1 IAGVGPLTSFVIAA
15 IAFAVA
21 AVTSSNALL
30 SGLFGLLTFVNL
42 VLGLFNLV
50 PAFPLDG
57 GRILSSLLWWR
68 SGSRQRG
75 VHNAVRVGRLFAYL
89 MIAGGVLGVFLGG
102 GLNGA
107 WMAILGWFLLS
118 AGASE
123 EAGSAVRSLLRS
135 VPVSAAMTSPVV
147 TLPDWVS
154 VEQFL
159 ESVAPNHP
167 FTTYPVH
174 EPSGKLTGVVRLS
187 DLVRLPA
194 GERGRKHLIDVARP
208 IAEVPVTNPREDLS
222 ALIQRIGCALFVAR
236 LSVVSLELAGQTLD
250 VFLEP
255 VPCVLGLVCQLNPPP
270 CLPPRL
276 RARRAARPGWQ
287 GIEQWRA
294 RVFCCFA
301 IARAGPK
308 FCWCT
313 PADRSGKN
321 ATRAPGRYRKAR
333 SSRAKPR
340 STWHAASSRRS
351 SVRRCPTGIS
361 CSSARCGRPGAKR
374 CMPGPRQAP
383 STSHDSTAQLSRG
396 SGR

>member
-1 IAGVGPLTSFVIAA
+1 MKNAKPSAENGNPNIAPENAMNRGQRRPSSNESDVPDTAPTANRIPKALDQRRARFSHTSSCVLSQSPSATSISSGRPTPRTANTMWKARDVPIVARRIRVKVACLTLWLFGGRSRLDGDPASARAEALIGGVGPLTSFVIAA

-30 SGLFGLLTFVNL
+30 SGLFGWLTFVNL

-123 EAGSAVRSLLRS
+123 EAGSAVRTLLRS

-174 EPSGKLTGVVRLS
+174 EPSGKLTGGVRLS

-194 GERGRKHLIDVARP
+194 GEP
-208 IAEVPVTNPREDLS
+208 
-222 ALIQRIGCALFVAR
+222 
-236 LSVVSLELAGQTLD
+236 
-250 VFLEP
+250 
-255 VPCVLGLVCQLNPPP
+255 
-270 CLPPRL
+270 
-276 RARRAARPGWQ
+276 
-287 GIEQWRA
+287 
-294 RVFCCFA
+294 
-301 IARAGPK
+301 
-308 FCWCT
+308 
-313 PADRSGKN
+313 
-321 ATRAPGRYRKAR
+321 
-333 SSRAKPR
+333 
-340 STWHAASSRRS
+340 
-351 SVRRCPTGIS
+351 
-361 CSSARCGRPGAKR
+361 
-374 CMPGPRQAP
+374 
-383 STSHDSTAQLSRG
+383 
-396 SGR
+396 

>member
-1 IAGVGPLTSFVIAA
+1 MTPSIRLGRLFGIEVGFNWSLIFIFALVAWTLATSVLPDVAPGYGAGIYWIIAAIGAVLFYASLLAHELSHAIVARRNGVKVAGITLWLFGGVSRLEGEPASARAEALIAGVGPLTSFVIAA

-21 AVTSSNALL
+21 AVRSSNALL
-30 SGLFGLLTFVNL
+30 SGLFGWLTFVNL

-75 VHNAVRVGRLFAYL
+75 VHNAVRVG
-89 MIAGGVLGVFLGG
+89 
-102 GLNGA
+102 
-107 WMAILGWFLLS
+107 MAILGWFLLS

-222 ALIQRIGCALFVAR
+222 ALIQRIGSGLEQRVLVFDNGKLVGI
-236 LSVVSLELAGQTLD
+236 LSPAD
-250 VFLEP
+250 
-255 VPCVLGLVCQLNPPP
+255 
-270 CLPPRL
+270 
-276 RARRAARPGWQ
+276 
-287 GIEQWRA
+287 IA
-294 RVFCCFA
+294 RVLT
-301 IARAGPK
+301 IRQSAG
-308 FCWCT
+308 
-313 PADRSGKN
+313 A
-321 ATRAPGRYRKAR
+321 ATR
-333 SSRAKPR
+333 
-340 STWHAASSRRS
+340 T
-351 SVRRCPTGIS
+351 
-361 CSSARCGRPGAKR
+361 
-374 CMPGPRQAP
+374 
-383 STSHDSTAQLSRG
+383 
-396 SGR
+396 